1 MAYAQLADVLARA
14 GRVAVAWDAT
24 TDPGYPAIERF
35 LDDAAAE
42 IDALIAGARFT
53 VPVTADPPLG
63 SLRKINAVGA
73 LAAAIAATFP
83 SGGNDAATVLGTRAQ
98 ADYDAAMA
106 RFEDGTHPA
115 LVFLD
120 SATESALATDFWSEN
135 PNYGLYPGTAA
146 DPYGRYQNPWLAPT
160 IRRGEAF

>member
-1 MAYAQLADVLARA
+1 MGYAVLADVLARA

-42 IDALIAGARFT
+42 IDALIAGARFP
-53 VPVTADPPLG
+53 VPVTSDPPLG

-83 SGGNDAATVLGTRAQ
+83 SGGNDAAAVLGTRAQ

-106 RFEDGTHPA
+106 RLEDGTHPA
-115 LVFLD
+115 LVYLD
-120 SATESALATDFWSEN
+120 SSTDSALATDFWTEN
-135 PNYGLYPGTAA
+135 PNYGRSPLPVE
-146 DPYGRYQNPWLAPT
+146 NPWLAPS